1 MHTVHAMLVE
11 QEHQVH
17 VLVLIHHHINSICTK
32 SGPQRDDRMM
42 THWV

>member
-17 VLVLIHHHINSICTK
+17 VLVLIHHHINRELK
-32 SGPQRDDRMM
+32 
-42 THWV
+42 